1 MIDNNFLGLNGFI
14 WFNGVVE
21 DRNDPQKLGRLRVR
35 CVGIH
40 TQNKDELPTEDLP
53 WAQLIHPITSSGIS
67 GLGHSPGFI
76 VEGTWVFGYFRDGVS
91 SQEPMVLGTLPGKPS
106 ELSDKTKGFYD
117 PNGIYPKYK
126 DEVDTNRLAVN
137 EITQP
142 HLGLELRKLTRKSGV
157 ATADF
162 DLIEEDQHVASTQIP
177 ASDGDTWDQPT
188 IPYAAVYP
196 YNHVFESESGH
207 VASTQ
212 IPASDGD
219 TWDQPTIPYA
229 AIYPYNHVF
238 ESESGHVIE
247 IDDTKDKE
255 RLFTAHRTGTS
266 QEISPDGTQV
276 NIIKGDHYNITT
288 GKRQAIISGQSDIT
302 IGGRHK
308 IYINKDGQQDNNYDI
323 QIGPNAN
330 VNIQVD
336 KGDMNVVL
344 KDGKMN
350 TNVAGDYNMKV
361 GGNYNL
367 KVEGNRQVDIT
378 GTTTDNTD
386 KAVLHTGST
395 YKVKA
400 GRIDLNE

>member
-1 MIDNNFLGLNGFI
+1 MIDNNFLGRNGFV

-21 DRNDPQKLGRLRVR
+21 DRQDPHKLGRLRVR

-53 WAQLIHPITSSGIS
+53 WSQLIHPITSSGIS

-76 VEGTWVFGYFRDGVS
+76 VEGTWVFGYFRDAFS
-91 SQEPMVLGTLPGKPS
+91 MQEPMVMGTLPGKPS
-106 ELSDKTKGFYD
+106 ELPVKMDEKDENKKWVEKGFYD
-117 PNGIYPKYK
+117 PNAVYPKYK

-137 EITQP
+137 EPTQP
-142 HLGLELRKLTRKSGV
+142 HLGLELRKLTRKTGV

-162 DLIEEDQHVASTQIP
+162 DLVAAEDHVGLAEDENIP
-177 ASDGDTWDQPT
+177 ASDSDTWDQPT

-196 YNHVFESESGH
+196 YNHVFESEGGH
-207 VASTQ
+207 
-212 IPASDGD
+212 IM
-219 TWDQPTIPYA
+219 
-229 AIYPYNHVF
+229 
-238 ESESGHVIE
+238 E

-276 NIIKGDHYNITT
+276 NIIKADHYNITT
-288 GKRQAIISGQSDIT
+288 GKRQEIISGQSDIT

-308 IYINKDGQQDNNYDI
+308 IYINKDGQEDNNYDI
-323 QIGPNAN
+323 QVGPNAN
-330 VNIQVD
+330 VNIQID
-336 KGDMNVVL
+336 KGNMNVVL
-344 KDGKMN
+344 KEGKMN
-350 TNVAGDYNMKV
+350 TNVSGDYNMKV

-378 GTTTDNTD
+378 GTTTDNTQ
-386 KAVLHTGST
+386 KAVLHTGQT
-395 YKVKA
+395 YTVLA
-400 GRIDLNE
+400 NRIDLNE

>member
-1 MIDNNFLGLNGFI
+1 MFDNNFLGRNGFI

-21 DRNDPQKLGRLRVR
+21 DRQDPQKLGRLRVR

-53 WAQLIHPITSSGIS
+53 WSQLIHPITSSGIS

-76 VEGTWVFGYFRDGVS
+76 VEGTWVFGYFRDGTS
-91 SQEPMVLGTLPGKPS
+91 SQEPMVIGTLPGKPI
-106 ELSDKTKGFYD
+106 ELADKEKGFYD

-137 EITQP
+137 ESTQP
-142 HLGLELRKLTRKSGV
+142 HLGLELRKLTKKTGV

-162 DLIEEDQHVASTQIP
+162 DEVPAENFIADVTIA
-177 ASDGDTWDQPT
+177 ASDGDTWDQP
-188 IPYAAVYP
+188 A
-196 YNHVFESESGH
+196 
-207 VASTQ
+207 
-212 IPASDGD
+212 
-219 TWDQPTIPYA
+219 IPYA

-238 ESESGHVIE
+238 ESESGHIME

-276 NIIKGDHYNITT
+276 NIIKADHYNITT
-288 GKRQAIISGQSDIT
+288 GKRQEIISGNADIT

-308 IYINKDGQQDNNYDI
+308 IFINKDGQENNHYDI

-344 KDGKMN
+344 KNGKMN

-361 GGNYNL
+361 GGNYNM
-367 KVEGNRQVDIT
+367 KVEGHRTIDVAK
-378 GTTTDNTD
+378 TTTDRTQEE
-386 KAVLHTGST
+386 VLHTSKT
-395 YKVKA
+395 YKVL
-400 GRIDLNE
+400 GDRIDLN

>member
-1 MIDNNFLGLNGFI
+1 MKYDNNFLGRNGFI

-21 DRNDPQKLGRLRVR
+21 DRQDPQKLGRLRVR

-53 WAQLIHPITSSGIS
+53 WSQLIHPITSSGIS

-76 VEGTWVFGYFRDGVS
+76 VEGTWVFGYFRDGGQM
-91 SQEPMVLGTLPGKPS
+91 QEPMVIGTLPGKPI
-106 ELSDKTKGFYD
+106 ELAQKENGFYD
-117 PNGIYPKYK
+117 PNGVYHKYK

-137 EITQP
+137 ESTQP
-142 HLGLELRKLTRKSGV
+142 HLFLELRKLTRKTGNP
-157 ATADF
+157 TADF
-162 DLIEEDQHVASTQIP
+162 DVVEKENFIA
-177 ASDGDTWDQPT
+177 DTE
-188 IPYAAVYP
+188 IA
-196 YNHVFESESGH
+196 
-207 VASTQ
+207 
-212 IPASDGD
+212 ASDGD

-238 ESESGHVIE
+238 ESESGHIFE

-276 NIIKGDHYNITT
+276 NIIKADHYNITT
-288 GKRQAIISGQSDIT
+288 GKRQEIISGQSDIT

-308 IYINKDGQQDNNYDI
+308 IYINKDGQENNNYDI

-330 VNIQVD
+330 VNIQID

-344 KDGKMN
+344 KQGKMN
-350 TNVAGDYNMKV
+350 TKVQGDYNLDID
-361 GGNYNL
+361 GNYTVDV
-367 KVEGNRQVDIT
+367 KGNRLVNVG
-378 GTTTDNTD
+378 GTTTDNTQQ
-386 KAVLHTGST
+386 AVLHTGQT

-400 GRIDLNE
+400 NRIDLNE